1 MTDVALYMLD
11 EDYGSWPV
19 PIFGGPYDYLVR
31 VHTTRKRGRVVP
43 KLDALAERG
52 NPRVRIPR
60 FTHSHLVALALDA
73 IGRQSGT
80 PYKRV
85 RHRSLRD
92 MIGVVRDVVGRVA
105 QPCTGPRPASL
116 MHASNRVDAPSRR

>member
-43 KLDALAERG
+43 KLDALAEIASQAT
-52 NPRVRIPR
+52 RVEHVEQSIVR
-60 FTHSHLVALALDA
+60 THVWSRSHWMPSADRAE
-73 IGRQSGT
+73 
-80 PYKRV
+80 
-85 RHRSLRD
+85 HRTSVCATARS
-92 MIGVVRDVVGRVA
+92 V
-105 QPCTGPRPASL
+105 T
-116 MHASNRVDAPSRR
+116 